1 MPVDV
6 FKKDLRI
13 NERIIH
19 FSFYAFNTVHGK
31 RFLIV
36 VHDGNADSVF
46 HMMLSQDKMNW
57 IIVDN
62 APDWII
68 EIEYEFSDIITR
80 QLKPDAA

>member
-19 FSFYAFNTVHGK
+19 FSFYGFNTVQGK